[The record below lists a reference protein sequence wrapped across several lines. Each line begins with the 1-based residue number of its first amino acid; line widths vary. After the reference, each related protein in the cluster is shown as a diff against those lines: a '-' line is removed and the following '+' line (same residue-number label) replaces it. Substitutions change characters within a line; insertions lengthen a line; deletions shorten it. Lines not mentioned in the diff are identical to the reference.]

1 MRSNALN
8 PQEFSFGKRRKRKRI
23 ETLFSQLHGQF
34 TMNIN
39 FAKSF
44 SGLAARIVSKIT
56 SLTMIQYLNLFV
68 FKRNQNNLKVNLT

>member
-1 MRSNALN
+1 
-8 PQEFSFGKRRKRKRI
+8 
-23 ETLFSQLHGQF
+23 
-34 TMNIN
+34 MNIN

-44 SGLAARIVSKIT
+44 SGLAARIVPKIT